1 MARPKGSADLAPK
14 VRGAFKRALIMLDE
28 RKGVDEEGRGLSEVL
43 CDSLEENPIGTL
55 GAISRF
61 CPKELDV
68 DLQGDLEH
76 SGGLHITWQA
86 PS

>member
-1 MARPKGSADLAPK
+1 MARPKASADLAPR

-28 RKGVDEEGRGLSEVL
+28 RKGVTEEGKGLSEIL
-43 CDSLEENPIGTL
+43 CDSLEDNPIGTL

-68 DLQGDLEH
+68 DLNADIDGEI
-76 SGGLHITWQA
+76 HITWQV

>member
-14 VRGAFKRALIMLDE
+14 VRGAFKPALIMLDE
-28 RKGVDEEGRGLSEVL
+28 QRGVDEEGKGLSEVL
-43 CDSLEENPIGTL
+43 MESLQENPIGTL
-55 GAISRF
+55 GAISKF

-68 DLQGDLEH
+68 DLNAEVDGEI
-76 SGGLHITWQA
+76 HITWQA

>member
-28 RKGVDEEGRGLSEVL
+28 QRGVDEEGKGLSEVL
-43 CDSLEENPIGTL
+43 MESLQENPIGTL
-55 GAISRF
+55 GAISKF

-68 DLQGDLEH
+68 DLNAEVDGEI
-76 SGGLHITWQA
+76 HITWQA

>member
-28 RKGVDEEGRGLSEVL
+28 QRGVDEEGKGLSEVL
-43 CDSLEENPIGTL
+43 MESLEENPIGTL
-55 GAISRF
+55 GAISKF

-68 DLQGDLEH
+68 DLNAEVDGEI
-76 SGGLHITWQA
+76 HITWQA

>member
-1 MARPKGSADLAPK
+1 MARPKGSADVAPAI
-14 VRGAFKRALIMLDE
+14 RGAFKRALIMLDE
-28 RKGVDEEGRGLSEVL
+28 KRQVSEKGQGLAEVL
-43 CDSLEENPIGTL
+43 CESIQENPIGTL

-76 SGGLHITWQA
+76 SGGLHITWEA